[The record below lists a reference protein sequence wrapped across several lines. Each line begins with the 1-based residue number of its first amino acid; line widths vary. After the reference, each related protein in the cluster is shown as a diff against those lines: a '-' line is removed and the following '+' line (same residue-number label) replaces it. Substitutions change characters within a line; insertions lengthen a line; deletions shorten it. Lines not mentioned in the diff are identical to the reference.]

1 MDAPDRFEMTGRRAF
16 YRPAGAMSLSQA
28 GEMVSTALAHA
39 RDKGATE
46 LVANLSAVTGFSS
59 PTTLERYRLVTAWV
73 ATAGGRLRL
82 AVVAR
87 AEMID
92 PHKFGVTV
100 AANRGLTA
108 DIFTTEAE
116 ALAWLDGERRHEP

>member
-1 MDAPDRFEMTGRRAF
+1 MDAPDRFEMRGRRAF
-16 YRPAGAMSLSQA
+16 YRPVGTVSL
-28 GEMVSTALAHA
+28 GEAEDMVSLAIAHA
-39 RDKGATE
+39 CAQGASE
-46 LVANLSAVTGFSS
+46 LLANLSAMVGFGP
-59 PTTLERYRLVTAWV
+59 PTTVERYRLVTKWV

-100 AANRGLTA
+100 ATNRGLMA
-108 DIFTTEAE
+108 EIFTTEAE
-116 ALAWLDGERRHEP
+116 ALAWLDGEPET